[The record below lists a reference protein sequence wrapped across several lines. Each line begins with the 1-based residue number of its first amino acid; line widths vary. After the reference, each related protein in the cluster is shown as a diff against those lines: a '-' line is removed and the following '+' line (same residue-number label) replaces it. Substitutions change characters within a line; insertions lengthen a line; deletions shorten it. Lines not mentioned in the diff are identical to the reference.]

1 MGGTYIPT
9 SRNFHVNQIS
19 TSVSSVNSKHR
30 PILKS
35 QLLAWVQSWMPKQ
48 LVSQDVLDEC
58 DVQTQLIYP
67 SGSQPVFNSLSN
79 DSKFNVDW
87 RWTPKDISPLENQE
101 LVVKKSFGVLGISM
115 HQHCISFYSILSSM
129 DKSAFRR
136 FVDNSSTGLGGEI
149 ITRQHQRLF
158 SHYYLWPNPLFDGLS
173 TTCLSFWARNLTCTS
188 TASAFIHSYPLS
200 IKSLHPRLVDNS
212 STSLCGELSCA
223 STIGFFHIIFY

>member
-9 SRNFHVNQIS
+9 PRNFHINQIS
-19 TSVSSVNSKHR
+19 TSVSSVNSKHCS
-30 PILKS
+30 ILKS

-67 SGSQPVFNSLSN
+67 SGSQPVFNSLLN
-79 DSKFNVDW
+79 DSESLRKISKRGCQ

-129 DKSAFRR
+129 DKSALRR
-136 FVDNSSTGLGGEI
+136 LVDNLSIGLGGEF
-149 ITRQHQRLF
+149 ITHQHHWL
-158 SHYYLWPNPLFDGLS
+158 
-173 TTCLSFWARNLTCTS
+173 
-188 TASAFIHSYPLS
+188 
-200 IKSLHPRLVDNS
+200 
-212 STSLCGELSCA
+212 
-223 STIGFFHIIFY
+223 FHI